1 MQKMLNARSV
11 WFKEESYNIKPEHD
25 KYDVPKPKKIPEQS
39 ERKDPIGKVLLEY
52 DIYNDPENVKLVET
66 NSLSDQKTKLM
77 DQMKEA
83 RSEWFKGDTK
93 GSEIPRKK

>member
-11 WFKEESYNIKPEHD
+11 WFKEESYNMKPEHD